1 MMSLQISIITF
12 ETSLAFYDFLS
23 RRGHTATSSPVSCT
37 IRETSL
43 ELLILAG
50 SPPIILMLKDPGML
64 WLLALSARSL
74 TLASYTNKTIGFK
87 TAILNNLEPGLE
99 NRLNTMNVNPTVT
112 QTRGTSLPPELLLIG
127 TGVRGETS
135 LYL

>member
-99 NRLNTMNVNPTVT
+99 NSLNTMNVNPTVT

-127 TGVRGETS
+127 TSVRGETS